1 MYRLLMQTLVD
12 SVLSVEFFEN
22 GHVGMKQLEILSLE
36 QKKTSLIQQTV
47 DTFNILKFF
56 YIR

>member
-12 SVLSVEFFEN
+12 SVLPVEFFEN